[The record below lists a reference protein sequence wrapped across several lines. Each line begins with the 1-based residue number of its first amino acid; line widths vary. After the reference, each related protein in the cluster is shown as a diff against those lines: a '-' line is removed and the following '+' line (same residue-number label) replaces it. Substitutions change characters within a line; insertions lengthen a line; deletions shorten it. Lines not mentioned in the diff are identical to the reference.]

1 MANDYSGDRGD
12 RSERRLEEVPLWMIR
27 PSKRE
32 ADQRE
37 VEAEGEGIAQGVGA
51 RSSNREGEQLSRE
64 GKPLPRDA
72 HRLQEALQAVEVR
85 LERLA
90 AEIDAHTGRLAMERR
105 RLEERRSGDAPD
117 SETGIGHL
125 PRPSFIRPIGVGFGA
140 LLLVLFSLWAAPRH
154 WSAPLRLT
162 GEERTLIF
170 VGRALFE
177 TLSDEE
183 KEVIRALAKTEQSNP
198 AGDPRA

>member
-1 MANDYSGDRGD
+1 MANDYSGDRDD
-12 RSERRLEEVPLWMIR
+12 RSERRSEEVPLRMIR
-27 PSKRE
+27 TSKRE

-37 VEAEGEGIAQGVGA
+37 VKAGGEGIAKGVGA
-51 RSSNREGEQLSRE
+51 RSSNREGEQL
-64 GKPLPRDA
+64 PRDA
-72 HRLQEALQAVEVR
+72 LRLQEALQAAEVR

-90 AEIDAHTGRLAMERR
+90 AEIDAHTGRLAAEGRR
-105 RLEERRSGDAPD
+105 FEERRAGAASDP
-117 SETGIGHL
+117 EKEIGHL
-125 PRPSFIRPIGVGFGA
+125 PRPSFIRPIGVGLGA

-183 KEVIRALAKTEQSNP
+183 KEAIRALAKSERSKSE
-198 AGDPRA
+198 